1 MAKYIT
7 LTNLEK
13 FLETL
18 DSQVKTGRYVADTDN
33 YGCIK
38 VPAQRT
44 TTPTLSTGGTTAG
57 RYYGVEL
64 DANGKAFV
72 NVPWENTDTHLTI
85 ADGAPFSISGGKLDI
100 KVDLATMG
108 VNPDGLYATDA
119 YVGTNVSL
127 NNCVRGGVYQ
137 IGTTIADQSPIVS
150 GFPVMSPS
158 TLAGRLWNIA
168 TTGEGGEVLSQFLM
182 LNNNTGGEGGIYVRS
197 IQNNKIKPWG
207 RLQTNVEVGIVTST
221 ALDNDPFLDNGIF
234 SGVCSDTGET
244 FVLICINNYAAAPQ
258 NQSISQLKYSLG
270 IGSQDGITAGTV
282 KIEKRSRNT
291 TGFWNDWEEIGGGG
305 LVDIPAAS
313 NDNIGGIKLGY
324 SQSGKKFPIKLD
336 TNKKAYAEI
345 GTATD
350 SAFGVIKVAATRP
363 NFPTISTGGT
373 TAGRYY
379 GVELDGN
386 GNAFVNVPWTNSS
399 TNASDVAYAIQT
411 VSSTT
416 ISSLSKETVT
426 KLSSSLTSTLTISGF
441 ASKNTNKVTTYG
453 LQFTVGSG
461 QPALVVPE
469 SVKWANGIEPIL
481 TEGSIIDI
489 IFSTLDG
496 ATYTATWTK
505 YF

>member
-18 DSQVKTGRYVADTDN
+18 DSQVKTGRYVANADN

-44 TTPTLSTGGTTAG
+44 TTPTLSTGGTTTG

-72 NVPWENTDTHLTI
+72 NVPWEDTYLTI
-85 ADGAPFSISGGKLDI
+85 ADGAPFDISGGKLNI
-100 KVDLATMG
+100 KVDQATMG
-108 VNPDGLYATDA
+108 TNPNGLYVTDA
-119 YVGTNVSL
+119 YVGTDVSL
-127 NNCVRGGVYQ
+127 NDCVDIGVYQ
-137 IGTTIADQSPIVS
+137 IGTTISSQSPIES
-150 GFPVMSPS
+150 GFPVMYPG
-158 TLAGRLWNIA
+158 TLVGRLWNIA
-168 TTGEGGEVLSQFLM
+168 TTGAGGEVLSQFLM
-182 LNNNTGGEGGIYVRS
+182 LNNNTGGEGGVYVRS
-197 IQNNKIKPWG
+197 IQNNKAKPWG
-207 RLQTNVEVGIVTST
+207 RLQTNIEVGIVTST

-270 IGSQDGITAGTV
+270 VGSQDGITAGTV

-291 TGFWNDWEEIGGGG
+291 TGFWNDWEEIGGGS
-305 LVDIPAAS
+305 VDIPAAS

-324 SQSGKKFPIKLD
+324 SQSGKNFPIQLD
-336 TNKKAYAEI
+336 TNKKAYAEL

-350 SAFGVIKVAATRP
+350 GAFGVIKVAAVRQSA
-363 NFPTISTGGT
+363 PTLATGD
-373 TAGRYY
+373 AMDGRYY
-379 GVELDGN
+379 GVELDMN
-386 GNAFVNVPWTNSS
+386 GKAFVNVPWTSSS
-399 TNASDVAYAIQT
+399 TTASNVAYAIRT

-416 ISSLSKETVT
+416 ITSLYKEAVT
-426 KLSSSLTSTLTISGF
+426 KLSNPLTSTLTISGF
-441 ASKNTNKVTTYG
+441 AAKNTDKVTTYG
-453 LQFTVGSG
+453 LQFTVGDG
-461 QPALVVPE
+461 QPVLVVPE
-469 SVKWANGIEPIL
+469 SVKWASGIEPIL

-496 ATYTATWTK
+496 TTYTATWTK